1 MSKKTNEN
9 SKTVNNS
16 QESLDFTNIDDFV
29 KKFGRIAFLEGAKS
43 YDIDDMRD
51 LSEWLTISGHSL
63 IEVFDLYKN
72 PEQLKSIIE
81 FNADTLIMGTTGLR
95 PDTKILVQHG
105 LEMAKRAGYKPKNII
120 DIPTNEYFEF
130 VADIFECNYYAS
142 MLVFCD
148 EINIDY
154 AHER

>member
-1 MSKKTNEN
+1 MSNKTNEN
-9 SKTVNNS
+9 SKIVNNS
-16 QESLDFTNIDDFV
+16 PESLDFTNIDDFV

-43 YDIDDMRD
+43 YDIDDMRE
-51 LSEWLTISGHSL
+51 LSECLKHNGYPIV
-63 IEVFDLYKN
+63 EVFDLYEN
-72 PEQLKSIIE
+72 PEQLKSVIE

-105 LEMAKRAGYKPKNII
+105 LETAKRAGYKPKNII
-120 DIPTNEYFEF
+120 DIPINEYFEF

-142 MLVFCD
+142 MLVFRD

-154 AHER
+154 VSER